1 MEDNRRNQNS
11 RDQNVNK
18 KQEAVHSYD
27 MRYKETRRNVSRPR
41 QDKLDDMSYND
52 FLRNSPDLYERGAE

>member
-1 MEDNRRNQNS
+1 MDTPRGNQNS
-11 RDQNVNK
+11 RDRNQNK
-18 KQEAVHSYD
+18 KQDLTQSHE

-41 QDKLDDMSYND
+41 QDRLDDVSYND

>member
-1 MEDNRRNQNS
+1 MEDLRRTQNNRDRNQNKKN
-11 RDQNVNK
+11 DLNQN
-18 KQEAVHSYD
+18 QE

-41 QDKLDDMSYND
+41 TDRFDEMSYND

>member
-1 MEDNRRNQNS
+1 MEDSRRSQNS
-11 RDQNVNK
+11 RDRNPNK
-18 KQEAVHSYD
+18 KQDLDQSQD

-41 QDKLDDMSYND
+41 QDRLDDMSYND